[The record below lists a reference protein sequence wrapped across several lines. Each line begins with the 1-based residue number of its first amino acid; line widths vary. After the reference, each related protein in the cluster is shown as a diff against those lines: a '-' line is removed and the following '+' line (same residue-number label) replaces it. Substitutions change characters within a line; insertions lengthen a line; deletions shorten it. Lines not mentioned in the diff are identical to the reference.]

1 MSCTRQLLYFN
12 FISINS
18 LIFYLGFHFR
28 YHVVY
33 AGDCVP
39 NRVTFTH
46 DFRVKYFAWKY
57 FCVFNDRHY
66 LPHCP
71 MNAKKENEREHEC
84 DSLFYRESK
93 HSNGSFSNV
102 IQFNSAC
109 TSILYTVLRMYD
121 VCIHVQR
128 HWHFS
133 ILNAVLMTPSCCFF
147 SSSSSSLHQLICIH
161 THSFCLWTCTR

>member
-46 DFRVKYFAWKY
+46 DFRVKYFTWKY

-66 LPHCP
+66 LPYCP
-71 MNAKKENEREHEC
+71 MNAIKENEREHEY

-102 IQFNSAC
+102 IQFHSAC
-109 TSILYTVLRMYD
+109 TSILYSITHVWCVHSRTTTLTFFYPKCCVDDTFVLLFF
-121 VCIHVQR
+121 IIIIIIASLNLHS
-128 HWHFS
+128 HTF
-133 ILNAVLMTPSCCFF
+133 ILLMN
-147 SSSSSSLHQLICIH
+147 LH
-161 THSFCLWTCTR
+161 